1 MYLVFDSI
9 NLLYTCIFRNME
21 LIRGEHNLRPKHR
34 GCVATIGNF
43 DGVHLGHQTVLGQV
57 ATKAAEL
64 NLPSQVIIFEPLPRE
79 FFMARRAPA
88 RLTRFREKVQAL
100 QRFSVDRLLCL
111 HFNRTLA
118 EMPAQRFIERIL
130 VQGLAI
136 RYLVVGDDFRF
147 GKNRQ
152 GNFSV
157 LRASGRQHGFTVAH
171 MHTFEVDAERVS
183 STRIRTALQ
192 NGQLSVA
199 EKLLGR
205 PYRMSGRVVHGD
217 KLGKKIGFPTANIQL
232 GRRVSPIKGVFA
244 VEVFGLNAEPMYA
257 VANVGNRPTVRGQE
271 YRLEAHILD
280 FERDIYGQQ
289 VHADFLHKIRD
300 EVKFDSIDALKR
312 QIEADASA
320 ARAFFKR
327 ERHRLQTRPRP

>member
-1 MYLVFDSI
+1 
-9 NLLYTCIFRNME
+9 ME
-21 LIRGEHNLRPKHR
+21 LIRGEHNLRPEHR

-79 FFMARRAPA
+79 FFMAKRAPA

-111 HFNRTLA
+111 RFDRTLA
-118 EMPAQRFIERIL
+118 EMPAERFIERVL
-130 VQGLAI
+130 VDGLAV

-157 LRASGRQHGFTVAH
+157 LQASGRKHGFTVAH
-171 MHTFEVDAERVS
+171 MHTFEVDAARVS

-192 NGQLSVA
+192 SGQLTVA

-217 KLGKKIGFPTANIQL
+217 KLGKEIGFPTANVQL
-232 GRRVSPIKGVFA
+232 GRQVSPIKGVFA
-244 VEVFGLNAEPMYA
+244 VEVFGLNTEPMYA
-257 VANVGNRPTVRGQE
+257 VANVGNRPTVHGME
-271 YRLEAHILD
+271 NRLEAHILD
-280 FERDIYGQQ
+280 FNMDIYGQQ
-289 VHADFLHKIRD
+289 VHVDFLYKIRD
-300 EVKFDSIDALKR
+300 EVKFASIEALKR
-312 QIEADASA
+312 QIAADVSA
-320 ARAFFKR
+320 AQTFFQKR
-327 ERHRLQTRPRP
+327 TN

>member
-1 MYLVFDSI
+1 
-9 NLLYTCIFRNME
+9 ME
-21 LIRGEHNLRPKHR
+21 LIRGEHNLRPEHR

-79 FFMARRAPA
+79 FFMAKRAPA

-111 HFNRTLA
+111 RFDRTLA
-118 EMPAQRFIERIL
+118 EMPAERFIERIL
-130 VQGLAI
+130 VDGLAV

-147 GKNRQ
+147 GKNRL
-152 GNFSV
+152 GNFSLLQV
-157 LRASGRQHGFTVAH
+157 CGQQHGFTVAH
-171 MHTFEVDAERVS
+171 MHTFEVDAARVS

-217 KLGKKIGFPTANIQL
+217 KLGKSIGFPTANIQL
-232 GRRVSPIKGVFA
+232 GRQVSPIKGVFA
-244 VEVFGLNAEPMYA
+244 VEVFGLNSEPMYA
-257 VANVGNRPTVRGQE
+257 VANVGNRPTVHGIE
-271 YRLEAHILD
+271 YRLEAHVLD
-280 FERDIYGQQ
+280 FDTDIYGQQ
-289 VHADFLHKIRD
+289 VHIDFLYKIRD
-300 EVKFDSIDALKR
+300 EVKFESIDALKQ
-312 QIEADASA
+312 QITADTSA
-320 ARAFFKR
+320 ARNFFKR
-327 ERHRLQTRPRP
+327 ERQRL